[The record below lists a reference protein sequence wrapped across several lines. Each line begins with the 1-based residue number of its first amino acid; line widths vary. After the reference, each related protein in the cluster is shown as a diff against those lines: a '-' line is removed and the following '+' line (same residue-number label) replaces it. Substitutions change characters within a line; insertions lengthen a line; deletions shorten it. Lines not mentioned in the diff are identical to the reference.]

1 MKNITLIFILSLSLY
16 CQAGFGPGE
25 ELDFDISYGIITAG
39 SVNMLVEKS
48 VNQDSIPI
56 FKVTSK
62 AKTTSFFDRLY
73 KIRDLIEIEFS
84 QSDFQTYRYHKK
96 LREGSY
102 RQNRINLYYPNLG
115 YANYLRKD
123 KKAKEWSDERYDI
136 PVPSHDIFT
145 TFFKV
150 RIQEFAVG
158 DTILATVTEDA
169 KITTVNI
176 LIKRI
181 KKIDTIFGDIDC
193 YELEPQLRG
202 TDSIFKQSGDIF
214 IYLTA
219 DEEKIPVLLESEVI
233 FGSFRATLKSYK
245 PAVISQP

>member
-1 MKNITLIFILSLSLY
+1 MKKFILILILIVYQY
-16 CQAGFGPGE
+16 CFAGFGVGE
-25 ELDFDISYGIITAG
+25 ELDFSISYGIITAG
-39 SVNMLVEKS
+39 SVNMMVTES
-48 VNQDSIPI
+48 VNQDSVPVY
-56 FKVTSK
+56 KVTSK

-73 KIRDLIEIEFS
+73 KVRDVIEIEFS
-84 QSDFQTYRYHKK
+84 QSDFQTFRYHKK
-96 LREGSY
+96 LHEGSY
-102 RQNRINLYYPNLG
+102 RQNRINMYYPSLG
-115 YANYLRKD
+115 YANYLKKD
-123 KKAKEWSDERYDI
+123 KNAKEWSDRKFDI

-150 RIQEFAVG
+150 RNQEFAVG
-158 DTILATVTEDA
+158 DTIITSVAEDG

-181 KKIDTIFGDIDC
+181 KKIDTIFGKIDC

-219 DEEKIPVLLESEVI
+219 DEDKIPVLLESEVI
-233 FGSFRATLKSYK
+233 FGSFRATLEGYK
-245 PAVISQP
+245 PAVITHP